1 MINGIILNDQ
11 LYIDVACYSL
21 GLHFHTCMPELYL
34 IAINVSLYHYAPISP
49 H

>member
-21 GLHFHTCMPELYL
+21 GLHVCQNYT
-34 IAINVSLYHYAPISP
+34 
-49 H
+49 